1 MRKTPL
7 LRIFVSKT
15 GFTLIELLVVV
26 AIIALLTAIL
36 LPVFFTVR
44 GKARQTVC
52 VSNLRQIGLAVGM
65 YSEDY
70 DELYPAG
77 NDPSDTDTIPN
88 IWTASPYFAQV
99 QSMPPLQ
106 GILLPYIHS
115 PEIWHCPSD
124 SGYTELDVSAYNGAG
139 IPLDMTPTAF
149 GKRGTS
155 YLYRTEIALL
165 GTRYGSLVAYSPGP
179 NGEMHEGSDVNVLMD
194 GNGSWHGGFLVSQ
207 KRYNELMGDG
217 HVVNQNIAQFGQTW
231 NLQLKQP

>member
-1 MRKTPL
+1 MRPTCVFGTRSC
-7 LRIFVSKT
+7 RI

-52 VSNLRQIGLAVGM
+52 VSNLRQIGLAMGL

-77 NDPSDTDTIPN
+77 NDPSDTDTVPN
-88 IWTASPYFAQV
+88 IWLASQYHDQV
-99 QSMPPLQ
+99 QAMPPLQ
-106 GILLPYIHS
+106 SILDPYIHN

-124 SGYTELDVSAYNGAG
+124 SGYTELDVSAYNGVG

-149 GKRGTS
+149 GKHGSS

-179 NGEMHEGSDVNVLMD
+179 NGAMHEGSDVNVLMD
-194 GNGSWHGGFLVSQ
+194 GNGSWHGGLLISQ

-217 HVVNQNIAQFGQTW
+217 HVVNQNLSQFGQTW